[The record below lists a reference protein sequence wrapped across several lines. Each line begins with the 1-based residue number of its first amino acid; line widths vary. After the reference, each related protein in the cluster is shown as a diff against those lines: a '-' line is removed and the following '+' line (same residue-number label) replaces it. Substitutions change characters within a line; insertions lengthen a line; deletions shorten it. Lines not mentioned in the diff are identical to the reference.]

1 MFSSIILFGSFFLF
15 LALGVPIA
23 FVLIVATV
31 SYALLSTGDANLAL
45 VPQRIIYGINSFTML
60 CLPFF
65 ALAGNIMNHGGIT
78 MRLVRFAQAFVGHI
92 KGGLA
97 MVDILVCMM
106 FGTVS
111 GSAVAGTA
119 AVGCLMIPA
128 MKDEKYDPA
137 FTAGLTACASCCC
150 PIIPP
155 SLAFV
160 IYGAA
165 AKVSVGDMFIAGVVP
180 GILMGLIMMLV
191 VYVFAVKRDFSAG
204 PKTSWKEKWEA
215 TRQALPCIGLPIIVV
230 GGIMGGFFTPTE
242 AAAAAV
248 LYSLILSAFVYRTVG
263 WKELWK
269 SIIDSAIDSGTVMLI
284 VGGCYLFG
292 WVISNE
298 RWAVSVKNM
307 LVGIH
312 TSLAVKLLLVN
323 LVLLVVGMFMDITPA
338 ILIFTP
344 IFLPIAQSFG
354 MTDIQFG
361 VMLIFNMCLGN
372 ITPPVGSV
380 LFVGCGIENVSI
392 EKVTP
397 KLIPYFIGLIILLM
411 LITFVPELSLGVPK
425 LMGLI

>member
-180 GILMGLIMMLV
+180 GILMGIIMMLV

-292 WVISNE
+292 W
-298 RWAVSVKNM
+298 
-307 LVGIH
+307 
-312 TSLAVKLLLVN
+312 
-323 LVLLVVGMFMDITPA
+323 
-338 ILIFTP
+338 
-344 IFLPIAQSFG
+344 
-354 MTDIQFG
+354 
-361 VMLIFNMCLGN
+361 
-372 ITPPVGSV
+372 
-380 LFVGCGIENVSI
+380 GIEI
-392 EKVTP
+392 KP
-397 KLIPYFIGLIILLM
+397 
-411 LITFVPELSLGVPK
+411 
-425 LMGLI
+425 

>member
-165 AKVSVGDMFIAGVVP
+165 AKVSVGDMFI
-180 GILMGLIMMLV
+180 L
-191 VYVFAVKRDFSAG
+191 
-204 PKTSWKEKWEA
+204 
-215 TRQALPCIGLPIIVV
+215 
-230 GGIMGGFFTPTE
+230 
-242 AAAAAV
+242 
-248 LYSLILSAFVYRTVG
+248 SLIH
-263 WKELWK
+263 
-269 SIIDSAIDSGTVMLI
+269 I
-284 VGGCYLFG
+284 
-292 WVISNE
+292 
-298 RWAVSVKNM
+298 
-307 LVGIH
+307 
-312 TSLAVKLLLVN
+312 
-323 LVLLVVGMFMDITPA
+323 
-338 ILIFTP
+338 
-344 IFLPIAQSFG
+344 
-354 MTDIQFG
+354 
-361 VMLIFNMCLGN
+361 
-372 ITPPVGSV
+372 
-380 LFVGCGIENVSI
+380 
-392 EKVTP
+392 
-397 KLIPYFIGLIILLM
+397 
-411 LITFVPELSLGVPK
+411 
-425 LMGLI
+425 

>member
-284 VGGCYLFG
+284 VGGCYLF
-292 WVISNE
+292 
-298 RWAVSVKNM
+298 
-307 LVGIH
+307 
-312 TSLAVKLLLVN
+312 
-323 LVLLVVGMFMDITPA
+323 LLVVGMFMDSAPA
-338 ILIFTP
+338 IMLVAP
-344 IFLPIAQSFG
+344 ILAPAMASLGVDPIQTG
-354 MTDIQFG
+354 MI
-361 VMLIFNMCLGN
+361 VCLNLTIGLA
-372 ITPPVGSV
+372 TPPVGV
-380 LFVGCGIENVSI
+380 CLYTATNMARCKFGDTVRNAVPFLVAMLAALAIITNVPVVSR
-392 EKVTP
+392 
-397 KLIPYFIGLIILLM
+397 IPFI
-411 LITFVPELSLGVPK
+411 
-425 LMGLI
+425 LMGR

>member
-298 RWAVSVKNM
+298 RWAVSVTNM
-307 LVGIH
+307 LVGLH

-411 LITFVPELSLGVPK
+411 LITFIPELSLGVPK